1 MASYQRPRSLESAL
15 EALAA
20 APRTVLAGGTD
31 YYPARV
37 GEPCDED
44 ILDITALD
52 ELRGIAERDDHW
64 RIGALTSWSALR
76 RAELPPWFRG
86 LQLAAR
92 EVGGEQIQN
101 AGTIGGNL
109 CNASPAADGVPPLL
123 ALDATLELASL
134 EGVQRL
140 PLDEFILGNRRTALR
155 PDQLLSAVLVPKP
168 AAARAAGHFVKLGA
182 RRYLVISIVMVGAAL
197 EVGQDGRVAV
207 ARLAVGACA
216 PVARR
221 LPAAEQALAGA
232 PCDDRLGALLQ
243 PEHVGGLSPIDDM
256 RASAAYRSDV
266 ALTLLRRAVTELAAG
281 L

>member
-1 MASYQRPRSLESAL
+1 MASYLRPQAIGAAL

-37 GEPCDED
+37 GRPCDDE
-44 ILDITALD
+44 ILDISALAA
-52 ELRGIAERDDHW
+52 LRGIKEHDDHW
-64 RIGALTSWSALR
+64 RLGTLTTWTELA
-76 RAELPPWFRG
+76 RADLPAWFRG

-101 AGTIGGNL
+101 AGTLGGNL

-123 ALDATLELASL
+123 AMAAEVELASVD
-134 EGVQRL
+134 GVQSL
-140 PLDEFILGNRRTALR
+140 PLTEFMLANRKTARR
-155 PDQLLSAVLVPKP
+155 PDQLLTAVLVPKP
-168 AAARAAGHFVKLGA
+168 KAARAGGHFLKLGA
-182 RRYLVISIVMVGAAL
+182 RRYLVISIVIAAAGL
-197 EVGQDGRVAV
+197 EVGADGRVTA
-207 ARLAVGACA
+207 ARIAVGACA

-221 LPAAEQALAGA
+221 LPAAESALIGA
-232 PCDDRLGALLQ
+232 PCGPGLGARVQ
-243 PEHVGGLSPIDDM
+243 PEHLGELQPIDDI

-266 ALTLLRRAVTELAAG
+266 ALTLVRRTLGELAAR